1 MNQVVAHKDGKSM
14 DRDKKMKKEIEGFVR
29 GGLLEELLTKALCY
43 GESLNVCRDIQ
54 TNFENRP
61 VTKYIFPL

>member
-1 MNQVVAHKDGKSM
+1 M